1 MVTVPFNALSRG
13 WLANS
18 EEVQEACARVIKN
31 GHYIHG
37 PEHAAFEVELA
48 EFLGAEEAIGVASGT
63 DALYLALKAVGCG
76 RDSKIITAANAGGY
90 TSIVA
95 AGIGCEIIYCDVDP
109 ESLVITD
116 VTLAPLLSKDIHAVV
131 ITHLYGN
138 TAPVDRILKICEP
151 LGIKVIEDCAQ
162 AIGGRVGTQRVGT
175 VGHIGAFSF
184 YPTKNLGAAGD
195 GGAVVTNDLAL
206 AAQVRKLRQY
216 GWDGRYSIEISGGI
230 NSRLDEIQAAILRI
244 GLPKVDLLNTK
255 RREIV
260 TRYRQA
266 FLNTQLRIVTEDS
279 KYSTSHLA
287 VVRVPKEIGRDRFQ
301 SELSAKGIQTAV
313 HYPILDCDQA
323 GLPNRGTVDQ
333 IPVSRAAKDEIVS
346 LPCFPELTS
355 TEVTTVVTAVLE
367 IVG

>member
-1 MVTVPFNALSRG
+1 MVAIPFNDLSRG

-18 EEVQEACARVIKN
+18 PEVKDAAKRVLSS
-31 GHYIHG
+31 GHFIHG
-37 PEHAAFEVELA
+37 PEHAAFEAELA
-48 EFLGAEEAIGVASGT
+48 IFLGAKEAIGVASGT
-63 DALYLALKAVGCG
+63 DALYLAMKAAGCERG
-76 RDSKIITAANAGGY
+76 TKIITAANAGGY
-90 TSIVA
+90 TSVVA

-138 TAPVDRILKICEP
+138 IAPVDRILRMCEP

-162 AIGGRVGTQRVGT
+162 AIGGRIGTQRVGT

-195 GGAVVTNDLAL
+195 GGAVVTNDPALAL
-206 AAQVRKLRQY
+206 QVRKLRQY
-216 GWDGRYSIEISGGI
+216 GWNGRYSIEISGGI
-230 NSRLDEIQAAILRI
+230 NSRLDEIQATILRI
-244 GLPKVDLLNTK
+244 GLPKVDSLNAR

-260 TRYRQA
+260 SQYRQA
-266 FLNTQLRIVTEDS
+266 FVSTQLRFVTEDS
-279 KYSTSHLA
+279 EFSTAHLA
-287 VVRVPKEIGRDRFQ
+287 VLRVPKEIGRERFQ
-301 SELSAKGIQTAV
+301 SELAAKGIQTAV
-313 HYPILDCDQA
+313 HYPILDCDQP
-323 GLPNRGTVDQ
+323 GLPNRGTADQ
-333 IPVSRAAKDEIVS
+333 IPVSRAAIEEIVS

-355 TEVTTVVTAVLE
+355 KEVTTVITAVLE